1 MLNVKKILKSAIK
14 RKVKIT
20 EALIV
25 SFLITGNISYALD
38 ISTDLNNDALIRETN
53 LISQDLS
60 INNTGIISGY
70 HDNSNLA
77 THNLGNGI
85 LNGSLEQIPVEGDVR
100 RIKNITNNGAIS
112 GYYKNIDGQE
122 KVTLG
127 LGNGII
133 SYSGTEVVSDINRD
147 NVSHI
152 GEIVN
157 SGIISGFN
165 HNNNSKNSEDKVI
178 KINAS
183 GNGILSYG
191 YKASIDTINNS
202 GVISGSNIDDS
213 YYDRTMS
220 GNGIVVANSLREGNK
235 SIINEIINN
244 GVISGFN
251 INNSTTIDSGK
262 WNHNSGSGN
271 GIFISSLFKAES
283 SSLLKNVLN
292 NGIIS
297 GFSIN
302 DFEPEVEGSLRAHS
316 GVGNGIST
324 FGQYNEIKNVI
335 NVGVI
340 SGYDNK
346 NFSLNQFG
354 NIVRPSVGNG
364 ISIGDRRG
372 LNDGIETIINNGLIK
387 GSNSAIRGDF
397 NEVINNGILAGQ
409 IPTVSSVGLES
420 SKDTI
425 NTSDVINKGVLI
437 TLIKDNPED
446 GISKIVNGTGGIT
459 QIDGIDKTIVN
470 APISG
475 TDSSITSTAL
485 TSNKNI
491 IVNGAGISKGAL
503 VVNSNFTLDDSIIN
517 GYNSAVY
524 LENDSNLVAT
534 NNTFNGGGLKNDV
547 AVIKGSDGNNS
558 LTLNGNS
565 TVNGKIELGAGDDSL
580 VISHGIQINGSLNGG
595 VGNDS
600 LILGTSTVAK
610 NSSNLNILHDIS
622 NFESINTNGDITLFE
637 TTKITGANEININDG
652 NLLLRVNPTVKDD
665 TGKIIGH
672 ALYENNGTLTN
683 TNGNLVIGVNGTGEN
698 SVISMGGTTI
708 DPSINNNNY
717 WEDSDRLITNSLVLD
732 AKLDSNG
739 DINITVL
746 EALPIIPQ
754 PPTEPENPQP
764 PTYISPTLYTKLNKI
779 YKSIVSAGEIGKLA
793 NTTLI
798 TNVNGDSYLETV
810 NNSQATRAIMS
821 IDEKSPKESLAQLLT
836 ILDQIYA
843 NNPYAYTLK
852 SSRDSLKLFE
862 DNLSYLTIT
871 PKHGETIVQGKAIY
885 TGVRNDS
892 HSSGKNYHGFD
903 TDHRSYK
910 TTTNTY
916 GGIATFEY
924 GLNDKVSTGIT
935 LGGNN
940 QNINFKGS
948 SKIKANS
955 LYLGAFAKSNINNF
969 KLIGGIGYQ
978 YTSADS
984 ERGIA
989 NKYDSFKTDDKYDIN
1004 SLSAFVEGKYT
1015 YNLRDNWSIEPKIKL
1030 SYYHINQNEV
1040 NEGYD
1045 PQALSMRA
1053 NKATS
1058 DTTDIEVGTD
1068 FIKTINLKNG
1078 ELKNVLSLGVITTT
1092 GDRDKEISGAILG
1105 AQNNGAEF
1113 DIQGVE
1119 LPKVSGKVSYNL
1131 EYEQTN
1137 GMIYTA
1143 GVSLEFSKDYNRNFN
1158 TNLGI
1163 GYKF

>member
-25 SFLITGNISYALD
+25 SFLITGNIGYALD
-38 ISTDLNNDALIRETN
+38 ISTDLNNDGLFTN
-53 LISQDLS
+53 VNITAQDLN
-60 INNTGIISGY
+60 ITNEGIISGY
-70 HDNSNLA
+70 YDGSDSSIS
-77 THNLGNGI
+77 TLGNGI
-85 LNGSLEQIPVEGDVR
+85 SNENLASD
-100 RIKNITNNGAIS
+100 NNNSNLFKKINNTGTIQ
-112 GYYKNIDGQE
+112 GHYKNFDSSNIQYI
-122 KVTLG
+122 T
-127 LGNGII
+127 LGNGINSTVENHESKSTKIQSINNSGVILGYNTNNNYYLEHIIDYYGSGNAILNNNIGGDTAEI
-133 SYSGTEVVSDINRD
+133 SNIYNDGVISGYTRNMYTWYNENSGNGIFNKAYLGKYTTMGLVNNKGVISGHSVHGTEQGNPVEGTPTPWFAGNGLA
-147 NVSHI
+147 NI
-152 GEIVN
+152 GRPSISTIEGVNN
-157 SGIISGFN
+157 SGIISGLDES
-165 HNNNSKNSEDKVI
+165 NSSVI
-178 KINAS
+178 HGVAYT
-183 GNGILSYG
+183 GNGIIATSNTGGPTGNTSPGIDSLI
-191 YKASIDTINNS
+191 KAINN
-202 GVISGSNIDDS
+202 
-213 YYDRTMS
+213 T
-220 GNGIVVANSLREGNK
+220 
-235 SIINEIINN
+235 
-244 GVISGFN
+244 GVISGFSSL
-251 INNSTTIDSGK
+251 NSNDTSK
-262 WNHNSGSGN
+262 EQNSGI
-271 GIFISSLFKAES
+271 GIQSRASKKSEI
-283 SSLLKNVLN
+283 
-292 NGIIS
+292 GT
-297 GFSIN
+297 IN
-302 DFEPEVEGSLRAHS
+302 
-316 GVGNGIST
+316 
-324 FGQYNEIKNVI
+324 
-335 NVGVI
+335 
-340 SGYDNK
+340 
-346 NFSLNQFG
+346 
-354 NIVRPSVGNG
+354 
-364 ISIGDRRG
+364 
-372 LNDGIETIINNGLIK
+372 NNGLIK
-387 GSNSAIRGDF
+387 GSWAAISGNFTATSNS
-397 NEVINNGILAGQ
+397 GILAGKIIHQ
-409 IPTVSSVGLES
+409 KIGTAVVPPIV
-420 SKDTI
+420 
-425 NTSDVINKGVLI
+425 NKGVQI
-437 TLIKDNPED
+437 TLNPNPSD
-446 GISKIVNGTGGIT
+446 GILSIVNGTGGIT

-485 TSNKNI
+485 KSNKNI

-924 GLNDKVSTGIT
+924 GLNDKVSTGLT

-1004 SLSAFVEGKYT
+1004 SLSAFVEGKYA